1 MMRISKSL
9 SQLLKESKMK
19 RLIVCMLLCLSLPA
33 MAEEASFYAG
43 EKLFSTRPDET
54 KSLTNIKQFGPVGI
68 GIDLIQPAFVMRI
81 SNVEPGSP
89 AEQTGML
96 KKGQIIESINGQS
109 LKDIDPRMQLAHILG
124 EAEASDGKLGL
135 KITGLDKLVVV
146 QVPVIGSYSGTWPMD
161 CKKSDRIVRD
171 LADYIASPEGNKG
184 IGDIGMMFL
193 MSTGDPKDMKIV
205 GEWARAA
212 DNPSGYAWYLGFG
225 GIPLC
230 EYYLQTGDEQ
240 VLANIQKWADA
251 AVGGLYLDSW
261 AGRGG
266 VPSVTYGNGH
276 LNAASTGALAF
287 LLLAKE
293 CGAEIP
299 DHALLGALRHH
310 ARYAGRGGNPYGDG
324 RPEQGFV
331 DNGKDGY
338 LALAMAAAAS
348 LTPDGEDSPY
358 AKARDLCAYKSFYTT
373 SFMLH
378 GHTGGG
384 IGEIWRSASMG
395 LLIDRKPK
403 QYRDFMDSRQWHY
416 DLSRRHDGVF
426 NILGGAGYDGDK
438 WGVAYGLAYTV
449 PRKKMR
455 IFGAPPTK
463 YSKPYQLPKQ
473 LWGVEADNDFLS
485 FDAVPG
491 KPGESLGLEDETL
504 AKHSSMQFIRWFHD
518 NDNPVTDDQI
528 RAYIHHREPVIRL
541 IAANKALGAHHGYIG
556 WRAPGGEVRPHLVEE
571 FLNHESPRVR
581 RAMIDALE
589 VVIRKDGK
597 ADLLTEP
604 LFDRMIATIQ
614 DDKESWWVKDA
625 ALNLIAL
632 APADWLIPHLDLVM
646 GYLDHE
652 DWWLR
657 NASLKAMTNV
667 VADERTYKRVLP
679 AVAEVVR
686 TNQRSAVTLG
696 LMPAMRE
703 KIKQAG
709 PAVQALA
716 VESLRETYTGY
727 TGKNKAPGGQDI
739 SSTRESH
746 LESIAESL
754 ADVPGGLD
762 VLYKI
767 ARQQYPDEILPYKEF
782 FLRADPKQ
790 FGPELRAA
798 ITPIILDELV
808 PEFVGR
814 NQRKLNELASI
825 TKQTTRPGGSSDA
838 IDQLIGL
845 HERAG
850 NDQYSWTMFA
860 DLRNSEWTYH
870 TFDPVESERVP
881 YDQLIT
887 RYREVTMP
895 KGMDAWYAA
904 GFDPAK
910 AGWKIGK
917 SPFGNFDGKVPAGPI
932 MKCAE
937 TCDGRHGPQRCYAA
951 TPVNTL
957 WDNEV
962 LLMRGT
968 FKLPKLKEGY
978 RYRLRINDGDH
989 VGPGG
994 GHIVYVNGKPF
1005 VEKEQCNGRGSTGQ
1019 PTGGFITKDFVD
1031 DFNSGEV
1038 TIAIKTF
1045 LRYNDKYKAKPKDDT
1060 EQGKISIHIE
1070 EQKLPPIGD
1079 DLIYASA
1086 KLVPMT
1092 SMSWQAKQDRD
1103 NPDIDP
1109 EADKF
1114 RWDGKHEPNPL
1125 LHGKWQLIGEV
1136 PAIEDFDPEKPRRAR
1151 KPDYTAITFNEN
1163 GTADM
1168 GQFIWTG
1175 DLLLDLKSYEAL
1187 KIQIKSIA
1195 DGEYLFIETGGF
1207 SNRQKP
1213 EWTSPWLVLQR
1224 Q

>member
-1 MMRISKSL
+1 MKH
-9 SQLLKESKMK
+9 LLA
-19 RLIVCMLLCLSLPA
+19 LVLLCLACPA
-33 MAEEASFYAG
+33 MAGEASFYRG
-43 EKLFSTRPDET
+43 EKLFSTRADET
-54 KSLTNIKQFGPVGI
+54 KSLTNIKRFGPVGI
-68 GIDLIQPAFVMRI
+68 GIDLVQPAFVMRI
-81 SNVEPGSP
+81 ANVEEGSP
-89 AEQTGML
+89 AAQTGRL
-96 KKGQIIESINGQS
+96 KKGQIIESINGEA
-109 LKDIDPRMQLAHILG
+109 LKDIDPRMQLAAILG
-124 EAEASDGKLGL
+124 KAEASDGILIF
-135 KITGLDKLVVV
+135 KIKGDE
-146 QVPVIGSYSGTWPMD
+146 VPVPLEVPVLGKYSATWPMD
-161 CKKSDRIVRD
+161 CEKSDKIVRG

-184 IGDIGMMFL
+184 IGDIGMFFL
-193 MSTGDPKDMKIV
+193 MSTGDPEDMEVV

-212 DNPSGYAWYLGFG
+212 DNPSGYAWFLGFG

-240 VLANIQKWADA
+240 VFANIQKWADA

-348 LTPDGEDSPY
+348 LTPDGENSLY

-395 LLIDRKPK
+395 LLKDKTPK
-403 QYRDFMDSRQWHY
+403 QYRDFMDNRQWHY
-416 DLSRRHDGVF
+416 DLSRRYDGSF
-426 NILGGAGYDGDK
+426 GILGGGGYDQEK
-438 WGVAYGLAYTV
+438 WGVNYGLAYTV

-473 LWGVEADNDFLS
+473 LWGVEADNEFLS

-491 KPGESLGLEDETL
+491 KPGESLDLANETL
-504 AKHSSMQFIRWFHD
+504 AEHSSMQFIRWFHD
-518 NDNPVTDDQI
+518 NDNPPTDDQI
-528 RAYIHHREPVIRL
+528 RAFIHHREPVIRL

-571 FLNHESPRVR
+571 FFNHESPRVR
-581 RAMIDALE
+581 RAIIDAME

-597 ADLLTEP
+597 TDLMTQD

-614 DDKESWWVKDA
+614 DEKESWWVKDA

-632 APADWLIPHLDLVM
+632 APADWLIPNLDLVM

-652 DWWLR
+652 EWWLR
-657 NASLKAMTNV
+657 NASLKAMTHV
-667 VADERTYKRVLP
+667 VADERTYQRVLP

-686 TNQRSAVTLG
+686 KNQRSAVTLG

-703 KIKQAG
+703 KIRQAG
-709 PAVQALA
+709 PEVQALA
-716 VESLRETYTGY
+716 VKELRETYTGY
-727 TGKNKAPGGQDI
+727 TGVNKAPGGQDI
-739 SSTRESH
+739 SSTRDSH
-746 LESIAESL
+746 LRYIAESL

-762 VLYKI
+762 VLYQI

-790 FGPELRAA
+790 FGPELRKA
-798 ITPIILDELV
+798 ITPIIMNELV

-814 NQRKLNELASI
+814 NQRRLGDLASL
-825 TKQTTRPGGSSDA
+825 TKQTTRPGGSHDT
-838 IDQLIGL
+838 IDQLASL
-845 HERAG
+845 YERAG
-850 NDQYSWTMFA
+850 RDEYTWSMFA
-860 DLRNSEWTYH
+860 DLRNAEWTYH
-870 TFDPVESERVP
+870 TFDPIEAERVP
-881 YDQLIT
+881 YDQMIT
-887 RYREVTMP
+887 RYRAVTLP
-895 KGMDAWYAA
+895 EGMEQWFAND
-904 GFDPAK
+904 FDPAK
-910 AGWKIGK
+910 AGWKLAK
-917 SPFGNFDGKVPAGPI
+917 SPFGNYDGKIPAGPI
-932 MKCAE
+932 MKCSQD
-937 TCDGRHGPQRCYAA
+937 CDGRHGPKRCYAA
-951 TPVNTL
+951 TPVKTL
-957 WDNEV
+957 WDKEV

-968 FKLPKLKEGY
+968 FKLPKLKAGY

-994 GHIVYVNGKPF
+994 GNMVYINGKPF

-1019 PTGGFITKDFVD
+1019 PNGGFITQEFID
-1031 DFNSGEV
+1031 DFNAGEV
-1038 TIAIKTF
+1038 TIAVKTF
-1045 LRYNDKYKAKPKDDT
+1045 LRYNDKYKAKPTSAT
-1060 EQGKISIHIE
+1060 EQGKISIHFE
-1070 EQKLPPIGD
+1070 AQKLPPMGD
-1079 DLIYASA
+1079 DLVYESA
-1086 KLVPMT
+1086 KLISMT
-1092 SMSWQAKQDRD
+1092 SSHWQAKQDRD
-1103 NPDIDP
+1103 NADIDP

-1114 RWDGKHEPNPL
+1114 RWDGKHDPNPL
-1125 LHGKWQLIGEV
+1125 LHGEWQLIGEV
-1136 PAIEDFDPEKPRRAR
+1136 PTIEEFDPEKVRRAR
-1151 KPDYTAITFNEN
+1151 KPKFTAIVFN
-1163 GTADM
+1163 AD
-1168 GQFIWTG
+1168 GKTDDAKIIWSG
-1175 DLLLDLKSYEAL
+1175 DVLMDLTKYEAL
-1187 KIQIKSIA
+1187 RMQVKSIA
-1195 DGEYLFIETGGF
+1195 GGEYLFIETGGF
-1207 SNRQKP
+1207 SNRNKP
-1213 EWTSPWLVLQR
+1213 DWTSPWLVLQR
-1224 Q
+1224 KD